1 MARRSEH
8 SLEEIREM
16 VLNAAETIVSAE
28 GFAAL
33 KVRRI
38 AMEIGYTIGTIYM
51 VFENMDELII
61 HVKARTLDH
70 LGAQLE
76 QAVIGVDSGQTTLAL
91 AKAYLDFA
99 NNRYNLWSMV
109 FAHQLSRGTKI
120 PEWYQ
125 IKVDRLFTQVEDVL
139 KGLEPGRPVDEVRL
153 AARTLWCGIH
163 GICILSLTGK
173 LDAAKVEDVQK
184 SIDLL
189 VKSFIRGWQDSSYS
203 QGM

>member
-8 SLEEIREM
+8 SQEEIRDM
-16 VLNAAETIVSAE
+16 VLNAAETIVSEE
-28 GFAAL
+28 GFPAL

-51 VFENMDELII
+51 VFENMDDLIM
-61 HVKARTLDH
+61 HVKARTLDR
-70 LGAQLE
+70 LGKQLE
-76 QAVIGVDSGQTTLAL
+76 RAVIDIDSSQRTLAL

-99 NNRYNLWSMV
+99 NDQYNSWNMV
-109 FAHQLSRGTKI
+109 FTHQLSDGAKL

-125 IKVDRLFTQVEDVL
+125 IKVDSLFEQVESALICVD
-139 KGLEPGRPVDEVRL
+139 PGRDAEEVRQ
-153 AARTLWCGIH
+153 AARTIWCGIH

-184 SIDLL
+184 SVDLL
-189 VKSFIRGWQDSSYS
+189 VNSFIQGWQE
-203 QGM
+203 GRN

>member
-8 SLEEIREM
+8 SQEEIRDM
-16 VLNAAETIVSAE
+16 VLNAAETIVSEE

-51 VFENMDELII
+51 VFEKMDDLIM

-70 LGAQLE
+70 LAEQLE
-76 QAVIGVDSGQTTLAL
+76 QAVIDIDSEQKTLAL

-99 NNRYNLWSMV
+99 NDRYNSWNMV
-109 FAHQLSRGTKI
+109 FTHQLSDGIKL

-125 IKVDRLFTQVEDVL
+125 IKVDRLFALVENAL
-139 KGLEPGRPVDEVRL
+139 KSVDPGRPVQEVRQ
-153 AARTLWCGIH
+153 AARTIWCGIH

-173 LDAAKVEDVQK
+173 LDVAKVEDVQQ
-184 SIDLL
+184 SVDLL
-189 VKSFIRGWQDSSYS
+189 VNSFIRGWQE
-203 QGM
+203 GRV